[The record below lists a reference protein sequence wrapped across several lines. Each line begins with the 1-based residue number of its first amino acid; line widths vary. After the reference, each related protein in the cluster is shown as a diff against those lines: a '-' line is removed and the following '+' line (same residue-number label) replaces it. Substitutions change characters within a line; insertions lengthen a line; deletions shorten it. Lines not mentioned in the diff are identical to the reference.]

1 MGKESKKQGVSVW
14 LRPDTIAR
22 MDSLL
27 TLDNCSSRSEFMEKA
42 VRFYIGYLTS
52 EDVSEYLSQA
62 LVAAL
67 KGIMDENS
75 NRQRAL
81 LFKLC
86 VEVNMLCHTI
96 AAHYR
101 ADEIDRRG
109 LRAFAV
115 REVKE
120 TNGQI
125 SFDHALDVQRQLP
138 PETDDDWPG

>member
-1 MGKESKKQGVSVW
+1 MGKESKKQGLSVW
-14 LRPDTIAR
+14 LHPDTITR

-27 TLDNCSSRSEFMEKA
+27 SLDNCSSRSEFVDKA

-62 LVAAL
+62 LLAAL
-67 KGIMDENS
+67 KGTMDENS

-86 VEVNMLCHTI
+86 VEVNMLCHTM

-101 ADEIDRRG
+101 ADEIDRRD

-138 PETDDDWPG
+138 REVDDDWPG

>member
-1 MGKESKKQGVSVW
+1 MGKESKKQGLSVW
-14 LRPDTIAR
+14 LRPDTITR

-27 TLDNCSSRSEFMEKA
+27 SLDNCSSRSEFVDNA

-62 LVAAL
+62 LLAAL
-67 KGIMDENS
+67 KGTMDENS

-86 VEVNMLCHTI
+86 VEVNMLCHTM

-101 ADEIDRRG
+101 ADEIDRRD

-125 SFDHALDVQRQLP
+125 SFDHALDIQRQLP
-138 PETDDDWPG
+138 REVDDDWPG

>member
-1 MGKESKKQGVSVW
+1 MGKESKKQGLSVW
-14 LRPDTIAR
+14 LRPDTITR

-27 TLDNCSSRSEFMEKA
+27 SLDNCSSRSEFVDKA

-62 LVAAL
+62 LLATL
-67 KGIMDENS
+67 KGTMDENS

-86 VEVNMLCHTI
+86 VEVNMLCHTM

-101 ADEIDRRG
+101 ADEIDRRD

-125 SFDHALDVQRQLP
+125 SFDHALDIQRQLP
-138 PETDDDWPG
+138 REVDDDWPG

>member
-1 MGKESKKQGVSVW
+1 MAEENKIKT
-14 LRPDTIAR
+14 TIWIYP
-22 MDSLL
+22 SLL
-27 TLDNCSSRSEFMEKA
+27 QRVDSWLEQDNCSSRSEFIDNA

-52 EDVSEYLSQA
+52 GDVSAYLSQA
-62 LVAAL
+62 LVATL
-67 KGIMDENS
+67 KGTMDENS

-86 VEVNMLCHTI
+86 VEVNMLCHTM

-101 ADEIDRRG
+101 ADEIDRRD

-125 SFDHALDVQRQLP
+125 RFDHALDVQRQLP
-138 PETDDDWPG
+138 PEADADWPG

>member
-1 MGKESKKQGVSVW
+1 MGKESKKQGLSVW
-14 LRPDTIAR
+14 LRPDTITR

-27 TLDNCSSRSEFMEKA
+27 SLDNCSSRSEFVDKA

-62 LVAAL
+62 LLAAL
-67 KGIMDENS
+67 KGTMDENS

-86 VEVNMLCHTI
+86 VEVNMLCHTM

-101 ADEIDRRG
+101 ADEIDRRD

-138 PETDDDWPG
+138 REVDDDWPG

>member
-1 MGKESKKQGVSVW
+1 MGKESKKQGLSVW

-27 TLDNCSSRSEFMEKA
+27 TLDNCSSRSEFIERA
-42 VRFYIGYLTS
+42 IRFYIGYLTS

-62 LVAAL
+62 LVTTL
-67 KGIMDENS
+67 KGTMDENS

-86 VEVNMLCHTI
+86 VEVNMLCHTM

-101 ADEIDRRG
+101 ADEIDRRA

-138 PETDDDWPG
+138 RDADADWPG

>member
-1 MGKESKKQGVSVW
+1 MGKESKKQGLSVW

-138 PETDDDWPG
+138 QEADDDWPG

>member
-1 MGKESKKQGVSVW
+1 MGKESKKQGVSIW
-14 LRPDTIAR
+14 LRPDTITR
-22 MDSLL
+22 IDSLL
-27 TLDNCSSRSEFMEKA
+27 TLDNCSSRSEFMENA
-42 VRFYIGYLTS
+42 ARFYIGYLTS

-62 LVAAL
+62 LVTTL
-67 KGIMDENS
+67 KGTMDENS

-86 VEVNMLCHTI
+86 VEVNMLCHTM

-101 ADEIDRRG
+101 ADEIDRRA

-125 SFDHALDVQRQLP
+125 SFDHALEFQRQLP
-138 PETDDDWPG
+138 QDADADWPG

>member
-1 MGKESKKQGVSVW
+1 MAEENKIKT
-14 LRPDTIAR
+14 TIWIYP
-22 MDSLL
+22 SLL
-27 TLDNCSSRSEFMEKA
+27 QRVDSWLEQDNCSSRSEFIDNA

-52 EDVSEYLSQA
+52 GDVSAYLSQA
-62 LVAAL
+62 LVATL
-67 KGIMDENS
+67 KGTMDENS

-86 VEVNMLCHTI
+86 VEVNMLCHTM

-101 ADEIDRRG
+101 ADEIDRRD

-115 REVKE
+115 QEVKE

-138 PETDDDWPG
+138 PEADADWPG

>member
-1 MGKESKKQGVSVW
+1 MGKESKKQGLSVW
-14 LRPDTIAR
+14 LRPDTITR

-27 TLDNCSSRSEFMEKA
+27 SLDNCSSRSEFVDKA

-62 LVAAL
+62 LLAAL
-67 KGIMDENS
+67 KGTMDENS

-86 VEVNMLCHTI
+86 VEVNMLCHTM

-101 ADEIDRRG
+101 ADEIDRRA

-120 TNGQI
+120 TNGQV
-125 SFDHALDVQRQLP
+125 SFDHALEFQRQLP
-138 PETDDDWPG
+138 QDADADWLG

>member
-1 MGKESKKQGVSVW
+1 MGKESKKQGLSVW
-14 LRPDTIAR
+14 LRPDTITR

-27 TLDNCSSRSEFMEKA
+27 SLDNCSSRSEFVDKA

-62 LVAAL
+62 LLAAL
-67 KGIMDENS
+67 KGTMDENS

-86 VEVNMLCHTI
+86 VEVNMLCHTM

-101 ADEIDRRG
+101 ADEIDRRD

-125 SFDHALDVQRQLP
+125 SFDHALDIQQQLP
-138 PETDDDWPG
+138 REVDDDWPG

>member
-1 MGKESKKQGVSVW
+1 MAEENKIKM
-14 LRPDTIAR
+14 TIWIYP
-22 MDSLL
+22 SLL
-27 TLDNCSSRSEFMEKA
+27 QRVDSWLEQDNCSSRSEFIDNA

-52 EDVSEYLSQA
+52 GDVSAYLSQA
-62 LVAAL
+62 LVATL
-67 KGIMDENS
+67 KGTMDENS

-86 VEVNMLCHTI
+86 VEVNMLCHTM

-101 ADEIDRRG
+101 ADEIDRRD

-138 PETDDDWPG
+138 PEADADWPG

>member
-1 MGKESKKQGVSVW
+1 MGKESKKQGLSVW
-14 LRPDTIAR
+14 LRPDTITR

-27 TLDNCSSRSEFMEKA
+27 TLDNCSSRSEFVDKA

-67 KGIMDENS
+67 KGSLDENS

-86 VEVNMLCHTI
+86 VEVNMLCHTM

-101 ADEIDRRG
+101 ADEIDRRD

-138 PETDDDWPG
+138 PEADADWPG

>member
-1 MGKESKKQGVSVW
+1 MPEENKINT
-14 LRPDTIAR
+14 TIWIYP
-22 MDSLL
+22 SLL
-27 TLDNCSSRSEFMEKA
+27 QRVDSWLTEDNCSSRSEFVEKA
-42 VRFYIGYLTS
+42 IRFYIGYLTS

-62 LVAAL
+62 LVAVL
-67 KGIMDENS
+67 KGTMDENS

-86 VEVNMLCHTI
+86 VEVNMLCHTM

-101 ADEIDRRG
+101 ADEIDRCA

-125 SFDHALDVQRQLP
+125 SFDHALDFQRRLP
-138 PETDDDWPG
+138 QDADADWPG

>member
-1 MGKESKKQGVSVW
+1 MADKNKIKT
-14 LRPDTIAR
+14 TIWIYP
-22 MDSLL
+22 SLL
-27 TLDNCSSRSEFMEKA
+27 QRVDSWLAEDNCSSRSEFVERA
-42 VRFYIGYLTS
+42 IQFYIGYLTS

-62 LVAAL
+62 LVSTI
-67 KGIMDENS
+67 KETMDENS

-86 VEVNMLCHTI
+86 VEVNMLCHTM

-101 ADEIDRRG
+101 ADEIDRRA

-115 REVKE
+115 KEVKE
-120 TNGQI
+120 TNGHV

-138 PETDDDWPG
+138 RDADADWPG

>member
-1 MGKESKKQGVSVW
+1 MAEENKIKT
-14 LRPDTIAR
+14 TIWIYP
-22 MDSLL
+22 SLL
-27 TLDNCSSRSEFMEKA
+27 QRVDSWLEQDNCSSRSEFIDNA

-52 EDVSEYLSQA
+52 GDVSAYLSQA

-67 KGIMDENS
+67 KGTMDENS

-101 ADEIDRRG
+101 ADEIDRRA

-115 REVKE
+115 QEVKE

-138 PETDDDWPG
+138 PEADADWPG

>member
-1 MGKESKKQGVSVW
+1 MGKESKKQGLSVW
-14 LRPDTIAR
+14 LRPDTITR

-27 TLDNCSSRSEFMEKA
+27 TLDNCSSRSEFVDKA

-67 KGIMDENS
+67 KGSLDENS

-86 VEVNMLCHTI
+86 VEVNMLCHTM

-115 REVKE
+115 REVKD

-138 PETDDDWPG
+138 PEADDDWPG

>member
-1 MGKESKKQGVSVW
+1 MGKESKKQGLSVW
-14 LRPDTIAR
+14 LRPDTITR

-27 TLDNCSSRSEFMEKA
+27 SLDNCSSRSEFVDKA

-62 LVAAL
+62 LLAAL
-67 KGIMDENS
+67 KGTMDENS

-86 VEVNMLCHTI
+86 VEVNMLCHTM

-101 ADEIDRRG
+101 ADEIDRRD

-125 SFDHALDVQRQLP
+125 SFDHALDIQRQLP
-138 PETDDDWPG
+138 REVDDDWPG

>member
-1 MGKESKKQGVSVW
+1 MAEENKIKT
-14 LRPDTIAR
+14 TIWIYP
-22 MDSLL
+22 SLL
-27 TLDNCSSRSEFMEKA
+27 QRVDSWLEQDNCSSRSEFIDNA

-52 EDVSEYLSQA
+52 GDVSAYLSQA

-67 KGIMDENS
+67 KGTMDENS

-86 VEVNMLCHTI
+86 VEVNMLCHTM

-101 ADEIDRRG
+101 ADEIDRRD

-138 PETDDDWPG
+138 PEADADWPG